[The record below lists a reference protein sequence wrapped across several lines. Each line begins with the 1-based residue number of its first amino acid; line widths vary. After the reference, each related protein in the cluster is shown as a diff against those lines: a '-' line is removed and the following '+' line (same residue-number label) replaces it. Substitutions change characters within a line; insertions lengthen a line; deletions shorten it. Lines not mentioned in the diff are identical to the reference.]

1 MQGYLRSS
9 GPRRYGRVLAT
20 VAAFALVLAA
30 CGGGGDEGDGGGGAA
45 ASTVKLGFF
54 GALTGDNSPQ
64 LGINI
69 RNGAKLAIDE
79 FNAKGGATKVEL
91 VEYDSQGDPAQAP
104 QLAQRAVT
112 DKVAGIIGP
121 AFSGE
126 SRVANPIFEEAKIP
140 NVSASATAV
149 TLAQEGWKYWHR
161 IVANDDAQA
170 PADATYMTKKLG
182 AKKTAVIDDN
192 SEYGKGLADG
202 VRKALASQGATVDVN
217 ESIDP
222 KATDYS
228 SVVNAVKS
236 ASPDA
241 IFYGGYYQDLA
252 KLIKQLRDGGVDAPL
267 VSGDGS
273 LDQQL
278 IDLGG
283 PAAEGAVVTCPCV
296 LAAAATDDPKAT
308 KFTTDYKAK
317 FNADPGTYSTE
328 GYDAAQVFL
337 KAIEAGKTTGDAINA
352 HIATLT
358 LEGLSKPIKFQPSGE
373 IEASDIFAYE
383 MKGGKVTLLGPVSEV
398 AK

>member
-1 MQGYLRSS
+1 MQGYLRKS
-9 GPRRYGRVLAT
+9 GLARQWRLVAV

-30 CGGGGDEGDGGGGAA
+30 CGGGNDKGGGGG
-45 ASTVKLGFF
+45 SSTTVKLGFF

-69 RNGAKLAIDE
+69 RNGAKLAVDE
-79 FNAKGGATKVEL
+79 YNAKGGKTKVEL
-91 VEYDSQGDPAQAP
+91 VEYDSQGDSAQAP

-112 DKVAGIIGP
+112 DKVVGIIGP
-121 AFSGE
+121 AYSGE
-126 SRVANPIFEEAKIP
+126 SKVADPIFEEAKIP

-149 TLAQEGWKYWHR
+149 TLAANGWKYWHR
-161 IVANDDAQA
+161 VVANDDAQA
-170 PADATYMTKKLG
+170 PADATYMTKKAA
-182 AKKTAVIDDN
+182 AKVTAVIDDN

-202 VRKALASQGATVDVN
+202 VRKALTSQGAASKVN
-217 ESIDP
+217 DSIDP

-236 ASPDA
+236 ANPDA
-241 IFYGGYYQDLA
+241 IFYGGYYQDAA
-252 KLIKQLRDGGVDAPL
+252 KLVKQLRDAGVKSTF
-267 VSGDGS
+267 VTGDGS

-278 IDLGG
+278 ITLGG
-283 PAAEGAVVTCPCV
+283 AAAEGAVVTCPCV
-296 LAAAATDDPKAT
+296 LSGAATTDAAK

-317 FNADPGTYSTE
+317 FNADSGTYSTE

-337 KAIEAGKTTGDAINA
+337 KAIEAGKTTGPDINTY
-352 HIATLT
+352 IATASFD
-358 LEGLSKPIKFQPSGE
+358 GVSKTIKFQPSGE

-383 MKGGKVTLLGPVSEV
+383 AKGGQLNLLGPVSEV

>member
-9 GPRRYGRVLAT
+9 GRRRHWRVLAT

-30 CGGGGDEGDGGGGAA
+30 CGGGGEEEGGGGGA

-79 FNAKGGATKVEL
+79 FNAKGGSTKVEL
-91 VEYDSQGDPAQAP
+91 VEYDSQGTPEQAP

-126 SRVANPIFEEAKIP
+126 SRVAVPIFEEAQIP

-149 TLAQEGWKYWHR
+149 ALAQNDWKFWHR
-161 IVANDDAQA
+161 VVANDDAQA

-182 AKKTAVIDDN
+182 AKTTAVIDDN

-202 VRKALASQGATVDVN
+202 VRKALASQGATVDLN

-228 SVVNAVKS
+228 SVVTAVKS
-236 ASPDA
+236 ANPDA

-283 PAAEGAVVTCPCV
+283 PASEGAIVTCPCV
-296 LAAAATDDPKAT
+296 LATASTEERAT
-308 KFTTDYKAK
+308 KFTADYKAA

-328 GYDAAQVFL
+328 GYDAATVFL
-337 KAIEAGKTTGDAINA
+337 NAIEAGKTTGADINA
-352 HIATLT
+352 HIATQSF
-358 LEGLSKPIKFQPSGE
+358 EGLSKPIKFQPSGE

-383 MKGGKVTLLGPVSEV
+383 MKGGKVALLGPVSEV
-398 AK
+398 AR

>member
-1 MQGYLRSS
+1 MQGYLRRS
-9 GPRRYGRVLAT
+9 GLARQWRLVAV
-20 VAAFALVLAA
+20 VAAFALILAA
-30 CGGGGDEGDGGGGAA
+30 CGGGNDNGGGGGG
-45 ASTVKLGFF
+45 SSTTVKLGFF

-79 FNAKGGATKVEL
+79 YNAKGGKTKVEL

-121 AFSGE
+121 AYSGE
-126 SRVANPIFEEAKIP
+126 SKVADPIFEEAKIP

-149 TLAQEGWKYWHR
+149 ALAANGWKYWHR
-161 IVANDDAQA
+161 VVANDDAQA
-170 PADATYMTKKLG
+170 PADATYMTKKAA
-182 AKKTAVIDDN
+182 AKNTAVIDDN

-202 VRKALASQGATVDVN
+202 VRKALQSQGAASKVN
-217 ESIDP
+217 DSIDP

-236 ASPDA
+236 ANPDA
-241 IFYGGYYQDLA
+241 IFYGGYYQDAA
-252 KLIKQLRDGGVDAPL
+252 KLVKQLRDAGVKSTF
-267 VSGDGS
+267 VTGDGS

-278 IDLGG
+278 ITLGG
-283 PAAEGAVVTCPCV
+283 AAAEGAVVTCPCV
-296 LAAAATDDPKAT
+296 LSGAATTDAAK

-317 FNADPGTYSTE
+317 FNADSGTYSTE

-337 KAIEAGKTTGDAINA
+337 KAIEAGKTTGPDINTY
-352 HIATLT
+352 IASNSFD
-358 LEGLSKPIKFQPSGE
+358 GISKTIKFQSSGE

-383 MKGGKVTLLGPVSEV
+383 AKAGKLNLLGPVSEV

>member
-1 MQGYLRSS
+1 MQGYLRKS
-9 GPRRYGRVLAT
+9 GPRRHWRVLAV

-30 CGGGGDEGDGGGGAA
+30 CGGDDDGGGAGGGGQ
-45 ASTVKLGFF
+45 TVKLAYF
-54 GALTGDNSPQ
+54 GVLTGDLSPQ

-79 FNAKGGATKVEL
+79 FNAKGGTKVEL

-126 SRVANPIFEEAKIP
+126 SKVANPIFEEAKIP

-149 TLAQEGWKYWHR
+149 ALAASGWKYWHR
-161 IVANDDAQA
+161 VVANDDAQA
-170 PADATYMTKKLG
+170 PADATYMTKKVA

-202 VRKALASQGATVDVN
+202 VRKALESQGAKSSVN

-228 SVVNAVKS
+228 SVVNAVK
-236 ASPDA
+236 AAAPEA
-241 IFYGGYYQDLA
+241 IFYGGYYQEAA
-252 KLIKQLRDGGVDAPL
+252 KLVKQLRDGGVTGTF
-267 VSGDGS
+267 VTGDGS

-283 PAAEGAVVTCPCV
+283 AAAEGAVATCPCV
-296 LAAAATDDPKAT
+296 LATASDTEAAK

-317 FNADPGTYSTE
+317 YNADPGTYSTE
-328 GYDAAQVFL
+328 GYDAATVFL
-337 KAIEAGKTTGDAINA
+337 KAIEAGKTTAEDINA
-352 HIATLT
+352 WIATANF
-358 LEGLSKPIKFQPSGE
+358 EGVSKPIKFQANGE

>member
-1 MQGYLRSS
+1 MQGYLRKS
-9 GPRRYGRVLAT
+9 GPRRHWRVLAL

-30 CGGGGDEGDGGGGAA
+30 CGGDDDGGGAGGGGQ
-45 ASTVKLGFF
+45 TVKLAYF
-54 GALTGDNSPQ
+54 GVLTGDLSPQ

-79 FNAKGGATKVEL
+79 FNAKGGTKVEL

-126 SRVANPIFEEAKIP
+126 SKVANPIFEEAKIP

-149 TLAQEGWKYWHR
+149 ALAASGWKYWHR
-161 IVANDDAQA
+161 VVANDDAQA
-170 PADATYMTKKLG
+170 PADATYMTKKVA

-202 VRKALASQGATVDVN
+202 VRKALESQGAKSSVN

-228 SVVNAVKS
+228 SVVNAVK
-236 ASPDA
+236 AATPEA
-241 IFYGGYYQDLA
+241 IFYGGYYQEAA
-252 KLIKQLRDGGVDAPL
+252 KLVKQLRDGGVTGTF
-267 VSGDGS
+267 VTGDGS

-283 PAAEGAVVTCPCV
+283 AAAEGAVATCPCV
-296 LAAAATDDPKAT
+296 LATASDTEAAK

-317 FNADPGTYSTE
+317 YNADPGTYSTE
-328 GYDAAQVFL
+328 GYDAATVFL
-337 KAIEAGKTTGDAINA
+337 KAIEAGKTTAEDINA
-352 HIATLT
+352 WIATANF
-358 LEGLSKPIKFQPSGE
+358 EGVSKPIKFQANGE

>member
-1 MQGYLRSS
+1 MQGYLRKS
-9 GPRRYGRVLAT
+9 GPRRHWRVLAV

-30 CGGGGDEGDGGGGAA
+30 CGGDDDGGGAGGGGQ
-45 ASTVKLGFF
+45 TVKLAYF
-54 GALTGDNSPQ
+54 GVLTGDLSPQ

-79 FNAKGGATKVEL
+79 FNAKGGTKVEL

-126 SRVANPIFEEAKIP
+126 SKVANPIFEEAKIP

-149 TLAQEGWKYWHR
+149 ALAASGWKYWHR
-161 IVANDDAQA
+161 VVANDDAQA
-170 PADATYMTKKLG
+170 PADATYMTKKVA

-202 VRKALASQGATVDVN
+202 VRKALESQGAKSSVN

-228 SVVNAVKS
+228 SVVNAVK
-236 ASPDA
+236 AATPEA
-241 IFYGGYYQDLA
+241 IFYGGYYQEAA
-252 KLIKQLRDGGVDAPL
+252 KLVKQLRDGGVTGTF
-267 VSGDGS
+267 VTGDGS

-283 PAAEGAVVTCPCV
+283 AAAEGAVATCPCV
-296 LAAAATDDPKAT
+296 LATASDTEAAK

-317 FNADPGTYSTE
+317 YNADPGTYSTE
-328 GYDAAQVFL
+328 GYDAATVFL
-337 KAIEAGKTTGDAINA
+337 KAIEAGKTTAEDINA
-352 HIATLT
+352 WIATANF
-358 LEGLSKPIKFQPSGE
+358 EGVSKPIKFQANGE